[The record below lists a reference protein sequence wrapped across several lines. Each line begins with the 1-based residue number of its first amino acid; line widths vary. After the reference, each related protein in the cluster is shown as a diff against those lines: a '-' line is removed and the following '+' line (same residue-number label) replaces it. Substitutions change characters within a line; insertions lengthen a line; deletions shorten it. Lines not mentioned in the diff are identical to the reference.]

1 MWPRK
6 TPLHLPSSLCI
17 LSVLHTH
24 RTNFADKQN
33 SASPAFYL
41 LLQFLHFLAYV
52 SSYCICLAHFGEQRS
67 HLVSPQ
73 EAGSPAFQHVQETGF
88 HNTCKKGKE
97 IKLWVL
103 LSFSLL
109 FGECHL
115 LTPTGQVWS
124 QANRGG
130 GEETDR
136 QTRSQNQMMQAR
148 V

>member
-1 MWPRK
+1 M
-6 TPLHLPSSLCI
+6 LHA
-17 LSVLHTH
+17 HH
-24 RTNFADKQN
+24 KNFADKDT

-52 SSYCICLAHFGEQRS
+52 SSYCVCLANFGEQCS

-73 EAGSPAFQHVQETGF
+73 EASSPALQHVQETRF
-88 HNTCKKGKE
+88 HNTCKKWKE

-109 FGECHL
+109 FGECCL

-124 QANRGG
+124 QENRGRRG
-130 GEETDR
+130 RDKQKDR
-136 QTRSQNQMMQAR
+136 LDLKIR
-148 V
+148 